1 MSGTLTDLTLE
12 WPTGRAPWCE
22 PLGISD
28 VIDGRFRVLGLIGRG
43 GMGTVLRVE
52 RISDGKCYALKYCHQ
67 EGAARKRFAR
77 EVRIMR
83 RVRHPHVV
91 PVMYTNL
98 EHSPPYFLMPLAE
111 GSLVGELDRLNGNEA
126 EVLAIFGQICVGI
139 QALHASGIIHRDI
152 KPANVLRFSR
162 GRYAVSDFGLAK
174 LDTRD
179 TTILTRTLAFY
190 GTFAYS
196 APEQHLPAG
205 TREADARTDI
215 CQLGKML
222 YHMLTGKSPVLIE
235 ASALARGL
243 VHIVQRATS
252 GTPEDRYQN
261 LGEFLDALRY
271 YQLSKDP
278 SKNAREA
285 LENLV
290 LQAEDLL
297 KRCEYK
303 SENLRSIL
311 GLLIQAGLLEQDA
324 AIESFDRI
332 PDDLLP
338 ILAGELAGEF
348 LPLLKGYA
356 QAIAARG
363 TRFAFAYADSVARRM
378 RIVFHATGNRA
389 VQAVALRALVIAAV
403 ELNRFAAMDVFNH
416 LLRSVHTVDLAL
428 PIAEM
433 LRAEAAR
440 YQKVADQIPPDR
452 LHFAVRVVQR
462 DVLAGVAE
470 TSFSEL
476 EETHHNG
483 TRGSADEETKRIIRR

>member
-1 MSGTLTDLTLE
+1 MSGSLAEVTME
-12 WPTGRAPWCE
+12 WPTGKAPWSE
-22 PLGISD
+22 PFDDCD

-52 RISDGKCYALKYCHQ
+52 RVSDGKVYALKYCHLA
-67 EGAARKRFAR
+67 GAERKRFAR
-77 EVRIMR
+77 EARIMR

-91 PVMYTNL
+91 PVVFANL
-98 EHSPPYFLMPLAE
+98 EHDPPYFLMPMAE
-111 GSLVGELDRLNGNEA
+111 GSLLGELDRLAGREA
-126 EVLAIFGQICVGI
+126 EALSIFGQICSGI
-139 QALHASGIIHRDI
+139 QALHASGIIHRDL
-152 KPANVLRFSR
+152 KPANVLRFA
-162 GRYAVSDFGLAK
+162 GDRYAVSDFGLAK

-179 TTILTRTLAFY
+179 TTVLTRTLAFF

-235 ASALARGL
+235 ASALAKGL
-243 VHIVQRATS
+243 VHIVQRATC

-271 YQLSKDP
+271 YELSKDP

-285 LENLV
+285 LESLV

-297 KRCEYK
+297 RRREYK

-311 GLLIQAGLLEQDA
+311 ALLTQAGRTERDA

-332 PDDLLP
+332 PHDLLP
-338 ILAGELAGEF
+338 VLATEFAGEF
-348 LPLLKGYA
+348 LPLLKAYA
-356 QAIAARG
+356 EAIAARG
-363 TRFAFAYADSVARRM
+363 GRFHFAYADDVARRM
-378 RIVFHATGNRA
+378 RVVFATSRNRA
-389 VQAVALRALVIAAV
+389 VQTVALRALLIAAV
-403 ELNRFAAMDVFNH
+403 ELNRFAAMDVFNS
-416 LLRSVHTVDLAL
+416 LLRGVKAVDLAL

-433 LRAEAAR
+433 LRDDAAR
-440 YQKVADQIPPDR
+440 YRKVADQVPPDR
-452 LHFAVRVVQR
+452 LHFAIRIVQK

-470 TSFSEL
+470 TSFSESPQGGVL
-476 EETHHNG
+476 
-483 TRGSADEETKRIIRR
+483 I